1 MSLSFSYRS
10 ESDPVMES
18 TTSNLPIIANTVV
31 DPAATCKNKLKNV
44 NSFLFKV
51 CHASRKKKAISC
63 FFHSDDCVKADMSPC

>member
-31 DPAATCKNKLKNV
+31 DPAATCKNKLRMWIPFFSKCV
-44 NSFLFKV
+44 MLQE
-51 CHASRKKKAISC
+51 RK
-63 FFHSDDCVKADMSPC
+63 